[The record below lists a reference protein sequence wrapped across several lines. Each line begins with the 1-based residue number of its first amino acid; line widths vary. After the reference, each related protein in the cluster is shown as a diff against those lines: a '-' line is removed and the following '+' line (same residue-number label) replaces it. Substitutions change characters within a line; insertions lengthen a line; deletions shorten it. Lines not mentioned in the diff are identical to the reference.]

1 MTQTAR
7 LYGGSLYTVAREE
20 NLSRDLLE
28 EMGMVKEL
36 FDQNRAYVQIL
47 QEPSIP
53 REERIRMLDEAFGG
67 RIRTYLLNFLKLLCE
82 NGLLGEFSG
91 CFAEFK
97 KRFYKDKGI
106 LQAEAV
112 SARPL
117 TEEETLALTA
127 RLERVTGRP
136 VILRRRTEAE
146 LLGGMWVEIEG
157 HRMEDTLRGRLTDVE
172 RMWTKWS

>member
-136 VILRRRTEAE
+136 VILRR
-146 LLGGMWVEIEG
+146 
-157 HRMEDTLRGRLTDVE
+157 
-172 RMWTKWS
+172 

>member
-7 LYGGSLYTVAREE
+7 LYGGSLYTLAREE

-53 REERIRMLDEAFGG
+53 RKERIRMLDEAFGG

-136 VILRRRTEAE
+136 VILRRRTEAG
-146 LLGGMWVEIEG
+146 LLDFQGYRQPDQV
-157 HRMEDTLRGRLTDVE
+157 L
-172 RMWTKWS
+172 

>member
-1 MTQTAR
+1 M
-7 LYGGSLYTVAREE
+7 AREE

-91 CFAEFK
+91 CFAEF
-97 KRFYKDKGI
+97 
-106 LQAEAV
+106 L
-112 SARPL
+112 
-117 TEEETLALTA
+117 
-127 RLERVTGRP
+127 RLPTR
-136 VILRRRTEAE
+136 
-146 LLGGMWVEIEG
+146 
-157 HRMEDTLRGRLTDVE
+157 
-172 RMWTKWS
+172 S

>member
-1 MTQTAR
+1 MKSQA
-7 LYGGSLYTVAREE
+7 LYETLWQAGQGREE
-20 NLSRDLLE
+20 DIVLRCGDKSLSY
-28 EMGMVKEL
+28 GTL
-36 FDQNRAYVQIL
+36 FQ
-47 QEPSIP
+47 
-53 REERIRMLDEAFGG
+53 
-67 RIRTYLLNFLKLLCE
+67 
-82 NGLLGEFSG
+82 
-91 CFAEFK
+91 
-97 KRFYKDKGI
+97 GI

-136 VILRRRTEAE
+136 VILRRRTEAG